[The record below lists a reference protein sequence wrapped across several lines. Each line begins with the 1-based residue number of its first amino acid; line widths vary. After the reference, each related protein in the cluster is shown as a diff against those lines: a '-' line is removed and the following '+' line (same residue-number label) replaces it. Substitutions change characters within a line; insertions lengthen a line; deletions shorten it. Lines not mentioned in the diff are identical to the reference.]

1 MLYFYLVDFLF
12 RMCEQCREVAE
23 SIAVEHHLG
32 LFIGASDYVS
42 NSPQS
47 SSLVVERE
55 CQSGSSIV
63 SPYKEFLFINS
74 QE

>member
-1 MLYFYLVDFLF
+1 MYFYLVDLLF

-32 LFIGASDYVS
+32 LFICAGDYVP

-47 SSLVVERE
+47 GSLVVERE
-55 CQSGSSIV
+55 RQSGSSIL
-63 SPYKEFLFINS
+63 SPY
-74 QE
+74 